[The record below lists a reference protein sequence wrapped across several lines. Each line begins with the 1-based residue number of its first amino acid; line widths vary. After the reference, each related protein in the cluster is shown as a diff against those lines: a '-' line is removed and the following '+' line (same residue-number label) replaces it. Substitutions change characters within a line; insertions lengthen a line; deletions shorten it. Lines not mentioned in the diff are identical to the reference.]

1 MASLVNSSL
10 DLIRRR
16 KTQKHPHLH
25 ARWGDVSI
33 SAPTEGSWTQF
44 NNPYQREKVN
54 YGPGFV
60 PGCSADDDNS
70 SDEEETSQEGRSKK
84 SVLKSRRLTR
94 MLSPSTLNTT
104 TSKKS
109 QERENQAGFEYKP
122 VRPDYAQEVAEKVD
136 KQNVP
141 RFRYVPAS
149 QRYLRDLATDLQPEI
164 EAENLQPARSR
175 SCEPPVVTLDE
186 QSLRLQPRGVQET
199 MGRGYVRGLSSSTM
213 PRRTSRDNNVSS
225 VREESRERLTQKKK
239 TGSSLQRSQSTM
251 KPRRPMTLT
260 MVSDP
265 DDLW

>member
-10 DLIRRR
+10 DLLRRR
-16 KTQKHPHLH
+16 KTQKHPQLH

-33 SAPTEGSWTQF
+33 SAPTEGAWTQF

-70 SDEEETSQEGRSKK
+70 SDGEEASQESRSKK

-94 MLSPSTLNTT
+94 ILAPSTLNTT
-104 TSKKS
+104 SSKKS
-109 QERENQAGFEYKP
+109 QERENQTGFEYKP
-122 VRPDYAQEVAEKVD
+122 VRPDYAQEVAENVD

-149 QRYLRDLATDLQPEI
+149 QNYLRDLVTDLQPET
-164 EAENLQPARSR
+164 EAVNLQPARSR
-175 SCEPPVVTLDE
+175 SCEPPAVTLDE

-199 MGRGYVRGLSSSTM
+199 MGRDYRRGLSSSTM
-213 PRRTSRDNNVSS
+213 PRRTSHDSNVSG
-225 VREESRERLTQKKK
+225 VREEERVKQKKK